1 MVFSRG
7 SGLLEPFRR
16 KQDNTVNVSN
26 KNDLISMGA
35 QLQGGKHIVE
45 AEKKGLLE
53 SHNLGAL
60 WHECYTLYKC

>member
-1 MVFSRG
+1 
-7 SGLLEPFRR
+7 
-16 KQDNTVNVSN
+16 
-26 KNDLISMGA
+26 MGA